1 MSLLKTET
9 ANNAATP
16 FEDDEP
22 VAAPAAT
29 SAAPAASAQVAVTQ
43 KPAGTL
49 AIAAMPNAL
58 EPLRNAL
65 RVEYNTLESIIANQ
79 GNFMSRETKKSLG
92 DEITFELL
100 SFQDSFVV
108 SPGDDKAPQDVV
120 RYSDDGLTCSDGTS
134 VQEHLHWLKTNG
146 YPKAAVKPRVVVVG
160 AVLTTSKASD
170 LVGTLVQLDLS
181 PASRVHW
188 MRYMANSAFMVR
200 AGKHT
205 AEQLTKV
212 KATAETAV
220 NGTNTYTLAKFSV
233 AV

>member
-9 ANNAATP
+9 ANNTATP
-16 FEDDEP
+16 FEDDET
-22 VAAPAAT
+22 VAAPATA
-29 SAAPAASAQVAVTQ
+29 SVEAPAAQVAVAS

-146 YPKAAVKPRVVVVG
+146 YPKAAVKSRVVVVG

-181 PASRVHW
+181 PVSRTHW

-200 AGKHT
+200 AGKYT

-212 KATAETAV
+212 KAVAETAV
-220 NGTNTYTLAKFSV
+220 NGTNTFTFSRFSV